1 MMKASTFS
9 FRAAVCLGLIG
20 IAAGVAMAASHN
32 HAMRPAHAHINLVGW
47 VSLFLIGIFYR
58 LHADLDSSRLALI
71 QAGTWTFGTVVMVS
85 GVALIYGGYPQAEP
99 VAATGSVIVL
109 AAMLIFAYLVFRP
122 EHALRRPRD
131 TAAPAE

>member
-1 MMKASTFS
+1 MKASTFA

-58 LHADLDSSRLALI
+58 LHSALDSSRLAMV
-71 QAGTWTFGTVVMVS
+71 QVGTWTLGTVVMVS

-99 VAATGSVIVL
+99 IAAIGSLIVL
-109 AAMLIFAYLVFRP
+109 AAMLIFTYLVFRP
-122 EHALRRPRD
+122 EHVLTQPRA

>member
-1 MMKASTFS
+1 MKASTFA

-32 HAMRPAHAHINLVGW
+32 HEMRPAHAHINLVGW

-58 LHADLDSSRLALI
+58 FHPAVDTSRFALL
-71 QAGTWTFGTVVMVS
+71 QVGVWTLGTVVMVS

-99 VAATGSVIVL
+99 LAAIGSLIVL
-109 AAMLIFAYLVFRP
+109 AAMLMFAYVIFRP
-122 EHALRRPRD
+122 EEALMRP
-131 TAAPAE
+131 TGAAPAE